1 MIRRVFLKSLLT
13 ATSAAA
19 LGFSF
24 AATGAARAQD
34 RVALQAAFE
43 ALPASARS
51 MVQSE
56 LQIAGLYQGA
66 LDGQYGRQTEAAL
79 IAGAEFLAYNSRGQ
93 VNVDLSSAAG
103 ASAYLRGLAGGE
115 FAAWLYGEGG
125 ECDDC

>member
-13 ATSAAA
+13 ASGAVA
-19 LGFSF
+19 LGLSY
-24 AATGAARAQD
+24 AATGAAWAQE

-43 ALPASARS
+43 ALPASGRS

-56 LQIAGLYQGA
+56 LQITGLYQGTI
-66 LDGQYGRQTEAAL
+66 DGSYGRQTEAAL
-79 IAGAEFLAYNSRGQ
+79 IAGAEFLAYNSRGK
-93 VNVDLSSAAG
+93 VKVDLTSAAG
-103 ASAYLRGLAGGE
+103 VSAYLRGLAGGE